1 MTPVAMAIHG
11 LVNGH
16 SQPSQPPRSIRPGV
30 FAPIPTFFTA
40 GTQDLDLETFKIQ
53 VVKVAIAGVGIVIAG
68 TMGEAHHLSPSE
80 RIALIKAARSALD
93 DASPSLAHVPIIA
106 GTGSGST
113 KQTIELT
120 HDAYQAGADYAIVI
134 MSGFFAGALA
144 SNRNALKRYWSD
156 VAENSPLPLFIYNYP
171 GAAGGID
178 LESDLIVELAE
189 ENPNIIGIKLTCGN
203 VGKLTRIAAE
213 TADPVWM
220 KAHPRS
226 IPSPFLVLGGF
237 VDFLLPSV
245 FANAHGAI
253 TGLANVAPHAIRTLS
268 DLSFACHPSSPVPT
282 KGEQPDLSR
291 KSIFAEAQRLQGII
305 ANADRTIALAGV
317 AGTKWL
323 LRRQDPGLFPP
334 GSECP
339 RRPLMKLDDEAG
351 ERLWMQRD
359 VVALKVEESNAAAS
373 AGASCSTT
381 VA

>member
-1 MTPVAMAIHG
+1 MAIHG

-171 GAAGGID
+171 GAAGSID

-189 ENPNIIGIKLTCGN
+189 ENPNIIGIKADSSQPVWG
-203 VGKLTRIAAE
+203 VARIAAE

-220 KAHPRS
+220 KKHS
-226 IPSPFLVLGGF
+226 IPTFFSP
-237 VDFLLPSV
+237 PSSQT
-245 FANAHGAI
+245 HTAI
-253 TGLANVAPHAIRTLS
+253 TGLANVAPHAIRILS